1 MVATKIAIFV
11 ILTLL
16 SSSSS
21 SVEAFQPAPSSS
33 CTVPTSSSLDAV
45 SRREALTVA
54 SSTAA
59 SIVVAGGSA
68 VPNAQ
73 AAAGGK
79 SKDAPD
85 VKKFAFNGI
94 YKDPK
99 HPTGF
104 RIIAGAPNKGGTM
117 TLQDSPDGAIFNIPI
132 KASTDETT
140 GSTSLLIDF
149 SEKGGPSN
157 TVATVN
163 KKDSSIVF
171 PDGNIWKKDTSGL
184 VGVYVDGFAPY
195 PKFRRIIREVDN
207 NKKGELVVC
216 MVSGKTSFVVSGQ
229 AGIGNVYIDFPG
241 NKPCTGKVNTKK
253 GTILWPD
260 GNVWTRV

>member
-45 SRREALTVA
+45 SRREALTLA

-59 SIVVAGGSA
+59 SIVVAGSSA

-171 PDGNIWKKDTSGL
+171 PDGNVWKKDTSGL
-184 VGVYVDGFAPY
+184 VGVYVDGFGTYTLNAWICAWCMPGRVVDVMRCDEGW
-195 PKFRRIIREVDN
+195 FRI
-207 NKKGELVVC
+207 K
-216 MVSGKTSFVVSGQ
+216 SFSVRSSSRTHTP
-229 AGIGNVYIDFPG
+229 AYMLI
-241 NKPCTGKVNTKK
+241 
-253 GTILWPD
+253 
-260 GNVWTRV
+260 